1 MVDIERAFK
10 SVMKEGKV
18 TIGLKKTK
26 KMIIDGK
33 AKMVVV
39 ARNCPEREEIKKL
52 AKKKNIPIFEF
63 SGKGVELGPACGKP
77 FAISTFAVLDEGKT
91 VILSIVGE
99 S

>member
-26 KMIIDGK
+26 KMLIEGK
-33 AKMVVV
+33 AKMIVV
-39 ARNCPEREEIKKL
+39 ARNCPEKEKIKELARE
-52 AKKKNIPIFEF
+52 KNVPVFEF
-63 SGKGVELGPACGKP
+63 SGKGVELGPVCGKP
-77 FAISTFAVLDEGKT
+77 FSISTFAVLDEGKT
-91 VILSIVGE
+91 DILSIVGE